1 MRVCLN
7 RKEHDRPIRT
17 PTDVDAR
24 DMVKKLQSVEGRVL
38 ALNDSC
44 SEYSRRKVR
53 NSTIATASFSTLSP
67 NTRLGQGRA
76 EQCAINSNRVEGEA
90 MEETF

>member
-7 RKEHDRPIRT
+7 KKEHDRPIRT
-17 PTDVDAR
+17 PTEVDAR
-24 DMVKKLQSVEGRVL
+24 EIVKKLQRVEGRVL
-38 ALNDSC
+38 AVKDSF

-67 NTRLGQGRA
+67 NTRLRRGRA
-76 EQCAINSNRVEGEA
+76 EQC
-90 MEETF
+90 MKQQ